1 MSNHEDGSILSA
13 SVIKHRSTD
22 VAFDRFLD
30 NLVYFLEE
38 NLVSL
43 LLAVRGNL
51 VFSSLNISFDLIY
64 CIILIFILVL
74 RIYGYINIVTFGT
87 VFIIFYFFVKLLFF
101 L

>member
-30 NLVYFLEE
+30 NLVYFFEE

-51 VFSSLNISFDLIY
+51 VFSSLN
-64 CIILIFILVL
+64 VL
-74 RIYGYINIVTFGT
+74 FGYI
-87 VFIIFYFFVKLLFF
+87 Y
-101 L
+101 